1 MRKELCTGILFH
13 KTKIEL
19 FSLLQS
25 VGPLCRLT
33 VVLNSMHWSCIQC
46 IIIVNCL
53 MLFCM
58 YWFKHSIFSDEIQHT
73 ISIVFEIF
81 LCFRS
86 NALILL
92 YEKHGELHGIEDQLH
107 LRCLINKRIFLLVFV
122 SIVESDV
129 LTSSNL

>member
-1 MRKELCTGILFH
+1 M
-13 KTKIEL
+13 
-19 FSLLQS
+19 
-25 VGPLCRLT
+25 
-33 VVLNSMHWSCIQC
+33 
-46 IIIVNCL
+46 NCL
-53 MLFCM
+53 VLFCM

-73 ISIVFEIF
+73 TSIVFEIF

-107 LRCLINKRIFLLVFV
+107 LRCLNNKRIFLLVFV

-129 LTSSNL
+129 LTLSNL